1 MSTLKVDTI
10 QAYTGG
16 ATLTVTPPLT
26 VTGLITANGGVTG
39 NVTGNCTGSSGSC
52 TGNAATSTTC
62 NGNAVSATN
71 ATTATTLQTAR
82 TINTVS
88 FNGSADITVT
98 ADASTLTNTTLNS
111 TVLDSSLT
119 SLGTIASLT
128 ATVFK
133 LIPTAAVPT
142 ATGQSGVVGTI
153 TWDSSYL
160 YICVGATSWK
170 RVALA
175 TW

>member
-1 MSTLKVDTI
+1 MSTLKVNTL

-16 ATLTVTPPLT
+16 GNLTVTPPLV
-26 VTGLITANGGVTG
+26 VTGMITASGGVTG

-62 NGNAVSATN
+62 TGNAASATN

-82 TINTVS
+82 TINGIS
-88 FNGSADITVT
+88 FNGSANVTVT
-98 ADASTLTNTTLNS
+98 ADASTLTNNTLNS
-111 TVLDSSLT
+111 TVLYSSLT

-142 ATGQSGVVGTI
+142 AANSNGVDGTI
-153 TWDSSYL
+153 TLDSNYL
-160 YICVGATSWK
+160 YICTANNTWK

-175 TW
+175 W